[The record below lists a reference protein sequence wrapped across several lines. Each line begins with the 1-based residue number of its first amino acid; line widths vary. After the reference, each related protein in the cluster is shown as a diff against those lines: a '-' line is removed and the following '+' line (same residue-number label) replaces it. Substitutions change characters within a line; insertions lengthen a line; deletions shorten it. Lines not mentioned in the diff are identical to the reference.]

1 MIWDWSSEEAEEHVE
16 AVNEARSLMENLE
29 SLCFN
34 RESVENELLWRARDV
49 LHMAMVRLEEEFRQI
64 LVQYGQPFE
73 SGDISC
79 GSSDA
84 FSFEDDSSED
94 MLQSISSSSE
104 ESIIDLVPPAVIPD
118 LQCIANLMFDSNYVW
133 ECTDAIISVRKD
145 ALYDCLVILEVEN
158 LRIEDMPAME
168 SATFDNKIKRCTWAM
183 KNFLRVYLSSEKWLS
198 DQIFGDLDSIS
209 SICFAEASKASML
222 QLLRLGEAV
231 AYGPRP
237 PETMFRFLD
246 MYELLA
252 DLSPK
257 IDAWYANET
266 GFDVRTEW
274 EDILRKVR
282 NCVKQTF
289 LELHNSLAS
298 HISTNPFAGGGIYH
312 LTSGYIMNHIRALT
326 SYADTLN
333 LLLEDPNSASGSA
346 SCCVSPMALHISSLM
361 SDLECKLWY
370 IAKMY
375 KVDYSLLYF
384 FLMNHT
390 HYIAKGVIGSDL
402 RSILGDEWICEQSR
416 KLQQVAMCYQSA
428 AWSRVLSSLMCASY
442 ENSGSRSK
450 STLRTLVKVR
460 LHMFNH
466 HFREIYKCQTG
477 WFIAHSELR
486 QDLLM
491 SVSDMV
497 IPAYRS
503 FLQRYGDHIRAKN
516 VTYTPED
523 LENYLLD
530 LFEGSPR
537 SLPEEL
543 SERESIE
550 EFGISLPNQ
559 KIKLC
564 VIYNTTKTFG
574 IVFSFFCQ

>member
-1 MIWDWSSEEAEEHVE
+1 MSSRLSEIEEWLCIVQDKIMNWDEDQYMIWDWSSEEAED
-16 AVNEARSLMENLE
+16 
-29 SLCFN
+29 
-34 RESVENELLWRARDV
+34 VENELLRRARDV

-73 SGDISC
+73 SGNISC
-79 GSSDA
+79 SSSDA
-84 FSFEDDSSED
+84 FSFQDDSNED

-104 ESIIDLVPPAVIPD
+104 ESIIDLVHPAVIPD
-118 LQCIANLMFDSNYVW
+118 HQCIANLMFDSNYVW
-133 ECTDAIISVRKD
+133 ECTDAFISVRKD

-168 SATFDNKIKRCTWAM
+168 SATFDTKIKRCTRAM
-183 KNFLRVYLSSEKWLS
+183 KNFVRVYLTSEKWLS

-222 QLLRLGEAV
+222 QLLRFGEAV
-231 AYGPRP
+231 AYGPP
-237 PETMFRFLD
+237 LPETMFRFLD
-246 MYELLA
+246 
-252 DLSPK
+252 
-257 IDAWYANET
+257 I
-266 GFDVRTEW
+266 
-274 EDILRKVR
+274 
-282 NCVKQTF
+282 
-289 LELHNSLAS
+289 
-298 HISTNPFAGGGIYH
+298 
-312 LTSGYIMNHIRALT
+312 ALT

-346 SCCVSPMALHISSLM
+346 SCCVSPMALLISSLM
-361 SDLECKLWY
+361 SDLECKLWD

-375 KVDYSLLYF
+375 KDDYSLLYF
-384 FLMNHT
+384 FLMNNT
-390 HYIAKGVIGSDL
+390 HYIAKGVNGSEL
-402 RSILGDEWICEQSR
+402 RSIVGDEWISEQNR
-416 KLQQVAMCYQSA
+416 KLQQVAMCYQRA
-428 AWSRVLSSLMCASY
+428 AWSRVLSSLMCVSY
-442 ENSGSRSK
+442 ENSGSGSK
-450 STLRTLVKVR
+450 STLRITRKNLKDPSRPLELLVR

-477 WFIAHSELR
+477 WFITVSELR

-491 SVSDMV
+491 SVTDKV

-516 VTYTPED
+516 VKYTPED

-543 SERESIE
+543 SERERALK
-550 EFGISLPNQ
+550 SLGSLSPTRKEN
-559 KIKLC
+559 C
-564 VIYNTTKTFG
+564 V
-574 IVFSFFCQ
+574 